1 MKTMDD
7 FIRQNAGMF
16 ENDEPLTGHEDRF
29 RNRLNRA
36 GRKKVHSPVWF
47 LLRIAAILVVAV
59 VLSYFTFKE
68 YRIVSIKMNEV
79 AIEKLNPELNEAER
93 FYTNQLNIYYHKIES
108 LGFNNDKA
116 EKERVLKELSA
127 MDEQVKIM
135 KYDLVQNPDDERVMS
150 AIINF
155 YQVKIELMDMI
166 IARAQKSNNKIL

>member
-29 RNRLNRA
+29 RNRLDMA
-36 GRKKVHSPVWF
+36 GRKKIHSPVWF
-47 LLRIAAILVVAV
+47 LIRIAAILIVAV
-59 VLSYFTFKE
+59 VLSYFTIRE
-68 YRIVSIKMNEV
+68 YHIVTSKINEA

-93 FYTNQLNIYYHKIES
+93 FYTSQLNIYYHKIES

-116 EKERVLKELSA
+116 EKERVLKELTA
-127 MDEQVKIM
+127 MDEQVRVM
-135 KYDLVQNPDDERVMS
+135 KNDLVQNPDDERVMS

-166 IARAQKSNNKIL
+166 ITRAQKSNNKIL